1 MHELISPRT
10 VAVPGASLRP
20 HAPFERLSLSRQF
33 LIGSAVLLVLGAA
46 IIGSWIS
53 REIEQNAVNRAA
65 AIAAVYVESIL
76 AAQLGDA
83 TPEQMASREVHAA
96 LDRIFNQGP
105 LRRKVVRFKL
115 WDADGVIRYSSDHD
129 QIGRRFPL
137 DASLIAAFSG
147 TVHSQMSDLNEVD
160 HAAERSQWE
169 RLLEVYV
176 PVRSGLHGRVVA
188 VAEFYHSTES
198 IERDIQSA
206 QQRSWALL
214 AAVTLAIF
222 ILLFLQVR
230 RANETIRRQ
239 RNDLRVQLQQLQTA
253 FAENERMRARLGDAG
268 AATTALNERLLHR
281 IAADLHD
288 APAQTLAFALMR
300 LEEMAAHC
308 GCCMQHDGKPH
319 PDLHAIVAALRSS
332 LEDLRNIAAG
342 LGIPGLAELSLA
354 DTVRRAL
361 RDAERLMGLPV
372 TARIDANLP
381 DAPLAVK
388 ITVYRLLQESLN
400 NCRKHAPDAHVDVR
414 VSHAGDTLYIEVGDD
429 GPGFDLQAAAGR
441 LGLAFMQERVRL
453 LGGQCEVIAAP
464 GRGTRIAASLP
475 LVQWKAEHA

>member
-1 MHELISPRT
+1 MHELISLRSIAAPSAT
-10 VAVPGASLRP
+10 SLP
-20 HAPFERLSLSRQF
+20 HTPFERLSLSRQF
-33 LIGSAVLLVLGAA
+33 LIGSALLLALGAA

-96 LDRIFNQGP
+96 LDRIFNEGP
-105 LRRKVVRFKL
+105 LGRKVVRFKL
-115 WDADGVIRYSSDHD
+115 WDATGVIRYSSDHD

-137 DASLIAAFSG
+137 DASLAAAFSG
-147 TVHSQMSDLNEVD
+147 TVHSQMSDLNEAA

-169 RLLEVYV
+169 RLLEVHV
-176 PVRSGLHGRVVA
+176 PVRAGPHGRVVA
-188 VAEFYHSTES
+188 VAEFYHSTDS

-222 ILLFLQVR
+222 FLLFLQVR

-253 FAENERMRARLGDAG
+253 FAENERMRARLAEAG

-288 APAQTLAFALMR
+288 APAQTLAFALMS
-300 LEEMAAHC
+300 LEEMAASC
-308 GCCMQHDGKPH
+308 ACQMPGDVLQPN
-319 PDLHAIVAALRSS
+319 LQTIVAALRSS

-342 LGIPGLAELSLA
+342 LGIPGLAELSLSE
-354 DTVRRAL
+354 TVRRAL
-361 RDAERLMGLPV
+361 RDAERLTGMPV
-372 TARIDANLP
+372 TAQVEANLP

-388 ITVYRLLQESLN
+388 ITVYRLLQESLH
-400 NCRKHAPDAHVDVR
+400 NCRKHAPNAHVAVHVGHVGEMLR
-414 VSHAGDTLYIEVGDD
+414 IEVSDD
-429 GPGFDLQAAAGR
+429 GPGFDPQAVAGR
-441 LGLAFMQERVRL
+441 LGLSFMQERVRL

-464 GRGTRIAASLP
+464 GQGTRIAASLP
-475 LVQWKAEHA
+475 LVRRKAAHA